1 MNIIIV
7 WAWWTWLNNIANL
20 FFQFWYQ
27 NLICIDKYD
36 SENTKKLVDKG
47 IKTIIWHWKY
57 EIQKEDIVI
66 YSDAAENTK
75 EVIDSKN
82 MEFDF
87 KKYHK
92 NYSYFEF
99 LWEISKFYKTISI
112 AWTHGKS
119 TSTAMCV
126 YLAKKFCYD
135 FGLWIVWA
143 SLNDFDNESFVIGEQ
158 NKDFLWQVINYI
170 TNNKQTYIDE
180 NLIKKFYMIVEADE
194 FNEHFLYLDT
204 YIAWIT
210 NIELDHVDVF
220 KTQELYYKIFEDF
233 TKKVN
238 DKIFLS
244 NEFDQE
250 KINNKWTN
258 IEENLINFENIR
270 WEHNQKNWNLSTNI
284 ISYITSKDKKE
295 IIQYL
300 QKFWW
305 IWRRAEYIWENK
317 NWAKIYLDYG
327 HHPNELNTTIEWFQ
341 NKFNNKNIKII
352 FQWHQSKRLIQFW
365 EEFKNILKD
374 KNCIVYKTYTAREN
388 EAEIISYWKKK
399 WIKINCTKDLST
411 VFAKQINWFYTEK
424 IKEYLDTYQKNDILI
439 VFSAWDLHSKIK
451 ENI

>member
-7 WAWWTWLNNIANL
+7 GAGGTGLNNIANL
-20 FFQFWYQ
+20 FFQFGYQ

-47 IKTIIWHWKY
+47 IKTIIGHGKY

-99 LWEISKFYKTISI
+99 LGEISKFYKTISI
-112 AWTHGKS
+112 AGTHGKS

-135 FGLWIVWA
+135 FGLGIVGA

-158 NKDFLWQVINYI
+158 NKDFLGQVINYI

-204 YIAWIT
+204 YIAGIT

-250 KINNKWTN
+250 KINNKGTN

-270 WEHNQKNWNLSTNI
+270 GEHNQKNGNLSTNI

-300 QKFWW
+300 QKFGG
-305 IWRRAEYIWENK
+305 IGRRAEYIGENK
-317 NWAKIYLDYG
+317 NGAKIYLDYG
-327 HHPNELNTTIEWFQ
+327 HHPNELNTTIEGFQ

-352 FQWHQSKRLIQFW
+352 FQGHQSKRLIQFW

-388 EAEIISYWKKK
+388 EAEIISYGKKK
-399 WIKINCTKDLST
+399 GIKINCTKDLST
-411 VFAKQINWFYTEK
+411 VFAKQINGFYTEK

-439 VFSAWDLHSKIK
+439 VFSAGDLHSKIK